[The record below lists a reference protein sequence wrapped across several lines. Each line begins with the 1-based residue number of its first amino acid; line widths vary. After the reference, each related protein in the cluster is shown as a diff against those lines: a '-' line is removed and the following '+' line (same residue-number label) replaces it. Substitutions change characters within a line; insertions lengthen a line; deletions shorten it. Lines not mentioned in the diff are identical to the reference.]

1 MPDRPEYEPLDFS
14 PVANS
19 DQSGLGWD
27 APLPAGLRFFHGLPF
42 EFKGAEAARARL
54 LAAGG
59 DLGTRPV
66 SIRVMKTATHLVFAH
81 RLLESNIPA
90 GEPVGRLVAEYV
102 VRFEGG
108 TRAVIPVRDRLET
121 GVIPIAWG
129 QWPILATPDRKD
141 GMTARWEGRWGGSGY
156 RQTEAT
162 QGWAEWFYLWSW
174 ANPDPDRVI
183 ESLEVRPAGPK
194 FVLGAVTLSTMAEE
208 PLSRAAKRPVKIVLA
223 RPAERPL
230 AVEVDRGVASY
241 PYPLPAAGPDEF
253 LADSMAGWGEAQNGT
268 WSPAWVE
275 IAASPSATVTLKQGD
290 ETLGSVRWEEL
301 QQTGHASLGDKA
313 ELVVV
318 DPGRNWVRTT
328 VVDDATGKPVAC
340 RIHFRSPEGIPFQP
354 HGHHT
359 HVNSNLDTWHTD
371 IGGDLRLGQVT
382 YAYIN
387 GVCEG
392 WLPRG
397 EVIADIARGYEY
409 APVRTKVTIAP
420 GQRELTFRLKRVR
433 DMAKEG
439 WYSGDTHVHF
449 LSTQGGHREAAG
461 EGLNVVNL
469 LLSQWGHLFT
479 NTEEF
484 TGGPS
489 VNEQAG
495 TIVYATQENR
505 QHILGHLTLLGL
517 KEPVNP
523 WCSDGPS
530 EAEIGGNLE
539 TTLSRWAD
547 ACHAQ
552 GGTVVIP
559 HLPNPNCEPA
569 ALIATGR
576 ADAVEMIAWEPY
588 LHHEYYRYLNCGYR
602 LPLVGGTDKMSSAV
616 AVGQYR
622 TYVRIP
628 ADQPFTYDTWCAAM
642 RSGATFHSGGPLL
655 DLSVEGRPIGATLD
669 LPRGGGQVE
678 VAATMTSVLPV
689 RCLEI
694 IMNGKVVARTE
705 SGRPV
710 HALAIREKL
719 TVDRHSWI
727 AARCAG
733 AGYTAL
739 PHHDVWSRSIMAHTS
754 PVYLAVGEPWWM
766 FDRSTADYM
775 LTLLHGG
782 IDYVRTRSRQWP
794 EGRVTHSHRHEDH
807 LAYLSEPF
815 QQAIEAIHRR
825 MHQLNIPH

>member
-1 MPDRPEYEPLDFS
+1 M
-14 PVANS
+14 
-19 DQSGLGWD
+19 
-27 APLPAGLRFFHGLPF
+27 
-42 EFKGAEAARARL
+42 
-54 LAAGG
+54 
-59 DLGTRPV
+59 
-66 SIRVMKTATHLVFAH
+66 I
-81 RLLESNIPA
+81 
-90 GEPVGRLVAEYV
+90 
-102 VRFEGG
+102 
-108 TRAVIPVRDRLET
+108 
-121 GVIPIAWG
+121 
-129 QWPILATPDRKD
+129 
-141 GMTARWEGRWGGSGY
+141 
-156 RQTEAT
+156 
-162 QGWAEWFYLWSW
+162 
-174 ANPDPDRVI
+174 
-183 ESLEVRPAGPK
+183 
-194 FVLGAVTLSTMAEE
+194 
-208 PLSRAAKRPVKIVLA
+208 
-223 RPAERPL
+223 
-230 AVEVDRGVASY
+230 
-241 PYPLPAAGPDEF
+241 
-253 LADSMAGWGEAQNGT
+253 
-268 WSPAWVE
+268 
-275 IAASPSATVTLKQGD
+275 
-290 ETLGSVRWEEL
+290 
-301 QQTGHASLGDKA
+301 
-313 ELVVV
+313 VV

-328 VVDDATGKPVAC
+328 VLDDATGKPLAC
-340 RIHFRSPEGIPFQP
+340 RIHFRSPDGIPYQP

-359 HVNSNLDTWHTD
+359 HVNSNLDSWHTD

-382 YAYIN
+382 YAYID
-387 GVCEG
+387 GACEG

-397 EVIADIARGYEY
+397 PVIADIARGYEY
-409 APVRTKVTIAP
+409 APLRTRVSIAP
-420 GQRELTFRLKRVR
+420 GQRELVFRLKRVR
-433 DMAKEG
+433 DMAKDG

-489 VNEQAG
+489 VNEKAG

-517 KEPVNP
+517 KEAVNP

-576 ADAVEMIAWEPY
+576 VDAVEMIAWEPY
-588 LHHEYYRYLNCGYR
+588 LHHEYYRHLNAGYR
-602 LPLVGGTDKMSSAV
+602 LPLVGGTDKMSSGV

-655 DLSVEGRPIGATLD
+655 DLTVEGRPIGATLD
-669 LPRGGGQVE
+669 LPRGGGTVE
-678 VAATMTSVLPV
+678 VAANMTSVLPV

-694 IMNGKVVARTE
+694 VMNGKVVARTE
-705 SGRPV
+705 STRPV
-710 HALAIREKL
+710 HALALNERLK
-719 TVDRHSWI
+719 VDRHAWI

-733 AGYTAL
+733 AGYSAL

-754 PVYLAVGEPWWM
+754 PVYLAVGGPWWM
-766 FDRSTADYM
+766 FDKQTADYM

-782 IDYVRTRSRQWP
+782 LDYVRTRSRQWP
-794 EGRVTHSHRHEDH
+794 ESHVTHSHGHADH

-815 QQAIEAIHRR
+815 QQAIEAIHKR